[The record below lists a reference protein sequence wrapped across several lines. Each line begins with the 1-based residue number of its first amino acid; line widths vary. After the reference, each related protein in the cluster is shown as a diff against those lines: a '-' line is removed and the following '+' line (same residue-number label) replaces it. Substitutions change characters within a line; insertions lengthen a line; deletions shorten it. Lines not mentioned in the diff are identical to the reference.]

1 MPSYSPNIEI
11 WQGSGSFFPLTFTPF
26 GFYDNDSD
34 FQDEAESLAKWAA
47 LRLGFP
53 IMDVELQ
60 EVNFYAAFEE
70 AVNEYGAQLN
80 YYQARDQLINL
91 QGQPTG
97 SVNLAQK
104 YVPQTLRGIFKLAK
118 AYGTEVGAGGTQTY
132 YTGSVTLTPNKQVY
146 DLTRDASIETGSFAT
161 DQFVIRRIFHENTP
175 ALSRLLDPTLGA
187 GFGSQEMMSQF
198 GWSSYSVP
206 GNYLLMPLYHD
217 VLRMQAVEFN
227 DLIRKSGYSFQL
239 TGNRLRIFPIPT
251 DTVRLWFNYTLD
263 KDASPSFNEGD
274 LGGRIS
280 DISNIPYQ
288 TITFKYINEIGR
300 QWIRRYALALVTE
313 TLGYIRNKFASIPI
327 PDGEVTLNGADLI
340 SAGKEKQDALMTE
353 LKEVLDSM
361 GFQAQLER
369 KTAVSENLQTQLK
382 FVPLKIYIKILLPLL
397 TFYQFLL

>member
-132 YTGSVTLTPNKQVY
+132 YTGSITLTPNKQVY
-146 DLTRDASIETGSFAT
+146 DLIRDTSIETGSFAT
-161 DQFVIRRIFHENTP
+161 DQFVIRRIYHENTP
-175 ALSRLLDPTLGA
+175 AISRLLDPTLGS

-263 KDASPSFNEGD
+263 KDASPAYLADD
-274 LGGRIS
+274 LGGKIS

-397 TFYQFLL
+397 TFYQFIL